1 MKGFSIFLILVVI
14 IVIGFFVLRKPAD
27 APIVTDTNGTGDEV
41 PNAPNNINE
50 DFDGTK
56 QIDANKSTATWTG
69 SKKLIVDY
77 YDYGTVDVKSGNAVF
92 ANGILTGGEVVFDMA
107 SINATSTGKNAD
119 EDKLT
124 GHLKSD
130 AFFDVAKYP
139 EAKFVITSA
148 AREGGNTYLLSGDL
162 TIKGKTAPVSF
173 PADVIVANGTAS
185 IAGTATIDRTIYDV
199 RFGSDKFFQDLGDNV
214 INDEFILEFK
224 AVTK

>member
-1 MKGFSIFLILVVI
+1 MKGFSIFLILVI
-14 IVIGFFVLRKPAD
+14 IVVLGFFVLRKPAD
-27 APIVTDTNGTGDEV
+27 APVVTDTDGTGDEM
-41 PNAPNNINE
+41 PNTQNDIDE

-56 QIDANKSTATWTG
+56 QIDADKSTATWTG

-92 ANGILTGGEVVFDMA
+92 ADGILTGGEVVFDMTT
-107 SINATSTGKNAD
+107 INATSTGKKAD

-148 AREGGNTYLLSGDL
+148 ARESGNTYLLTGNL
-162 TIKGKTAPVSF
+162 TVKGKTAPVSF
-173 PADVIVANGTAS
+173 PADVLMVNGVAT
-185 IAGTATIDRTIYDV
+185 IAGTATIDRTVYDV
-199 RFGSDKFFQDLGDNV
+199 RFGSTKFFQDLGDNV
-214 INDEFILEFK
+214 INDEFTLEFK